1 MTTTL
6 SEIQTDFNQL
16 KKEMFDSYPLEGIWS
31 KLERYTLS
39 LSRWSRRINLVSQRD
54 LATIATKHV
63 RQALSMV
70 PIVASLPRRVILDL
84 GSGSGLPAIPLKIAL
99 PDSHFV
105 LVESRRKRAH
115 FLKEVIRSLELGRI
129 EVINDRIESWQ
140 GRQDGVDLVTARAVA
155 TPDKLLDMVRTHL
168 SPHGWILSPLD
179 RDSAHLVV
187 KRWRIEEGSMGTTLG
202 LYH

>member
-1 MTTTL
+1 MMTL
-6 SEIQTDFNQL
+6 SKVQEDFDQF
-16 KKEMFDSYPLEGIWS
+16 KKDMFDSYPLEEIWS
-31 KLERYTLS
+31 KLELYTLS
-39 LSRWSRRINLVSQRD
+39 LSRWSRRLNLVSKRD
-54 LATIATKHV
+54 LSIIATKHL
-63 RQALSMV
+63 RQALLMA
-70 PIVASLPRRVILDL
+70 PIVASLPRRVVLDL
-84 GSGSGLPAIPLKIAL
+84 GSGSGLPAIPIKIAL
-99 PDSHFV
+99 PDSYFI

-115 FLKEVIRSLELGRI
+115 FLKEVIRSLELSRI

-168 SPHGWILSPLD
+168 SPHGWVLSPLD